1 MTTTKLGLPIIEPVL
16 CTRRNFRPHLVLI
29 SMLDSP
35 PARELIVSREVETKG
50 RVELQRISLY
60 MEATCEQERRG
71 GRLYRSEE
79 PKEKQSE
86 YLLEHIYLP

>member
-60 MEATCEQERRG
+60 MEATVNKKGEEEDC
-71 GRLYRSEE
+71 RSEE